1 MKISYSILPG
11 EPSSQV
17 IHPPHLTSVWSSA
30 FIPFCAYK
38 TDLKIPESPMTNL
51 PGITYPICSSFVP
64 TILAGQRC
72 FKLMLNDTAGG
83 QGKRN
88 ELMLLLDYN
97 EERSAS

>member
-1 MKISYSILPG
+1 MDA
-11 EPSSQV
+11 
-17 IHPPHLTSVWSSA
+17 WNSA
-30 FIPFCAYK
+30 FIPFCAFK
-38 TDLKIPESPMTNL
+38 TDLNISKNPLVL
-51 PGITYPICSSFVP
+51 PGTTFPFCNSFVP